1 LPALSVIVPVYNGE
15 EKLNPCVESILKQS
29 NPDLEL
35 LLINDGSEDHSLE
48 FCHQFER
55 QDSCV
60 TVYDKP
66 HGGKY
71 DCFNFGAVRAR
82 GDYLLFLPGES
93 CLMQEA
99 AKTLVSYAQREKADL
114 LLFGEVTASGE
125 KNSLP
130 ISKDTSDP
138 KICELVQ
145 NALVGPGTREQEWRK
160 VKGLDSPWR
169 RLYRREWFLENHLH
183 FFKAT
188 ELFPPALPAA
198 IIAHYTSH
206 KTVLLP
212 EPFVAFQKSQT
223 EILEQKKSLI
233 ERYQACFEMV
243 ADFLKQQHAYEHLE
257 KRHLAW
263 FLLEAGKSCLEEAVK
278 NSLENR
284 EKLYDRLK
292 KILRTP
298 LMIRAIQSDFQD
310 GFSRTEKR
318 MQRILRIDH
327 FHLIESYFRYH
338 IRQMT

>member
-1 LPALSVIVPVYNGE
+1 MPALSVIVPVYNGE
-15 EKLNPCVESILKQS
+15 EKLNSCVESILEQS

-35 LLINDGSEDHSLE
+35 LLINDDSKDRSLE

-55 QDSCV
+55 QDSRV

-66 HGGKY
+66 HGGQY

-93 CLMQEA
+93 CLMPEA
-99 AKTLVSYAQREKADL
+99 AKALVSCAQQEKADL
-114 LLFGEVTASGE
+114 LLFGEATAAGE
-125 KNSLP
+125 KFSLP
-130 ISKDTSDP
+130 IPKDTSDS

-169 RLYRREWFLENHLH
+169 RLYRREWFLENHLR
-183 FFKAT
+183 FFKGT

-198 IIAHYTSH
+198 VMAHYASH

-212 EPFVAFQKSQT
+212 EPFVVFQKAPI
-223 EILEQKKSLI
+223 EISDQKKSLI
-233 ERYQACFEMV
+233 ERYQVCFEMV
-243 ADFLKQQHAYEHLE
+243 ADFLKQQHIYEHLE

-278 NSLENR
+278 SSLENR

-292 KILRTP
+292 QILRTP

>member
-1 LPALSVIVPVYNGE
+1 MPALSVIVPVYNGE

-35 LLINDGSEDHSLE
+35 LLINDDSNDRSLE

-55 QDSCV
+55 QDSRV

-82 GDYLLFLPGES
+82 GNYLLFLPSGS
-93 CLMQEA
+93 LLMEGA
-99 AKTLVSYAQREKADL
+99 AKTLISCAQEEKADL
-114 LLFGEVTASGE
+114 LLFGEATAAGE
-125 KNSLP
+125 EFSLP
-130 ISKDTSDP
+130 IRKDTSDP

-183 FFKAT
+183 FFKET
-188 ELFPPALPAA
+188 ELFPPARPVAVM
-198 IIAHYTSH
+198 AHYTSH

-212 EPFVAFQKSQT
+212 EPFIVFQKAPI
-223 EILEQKKSLI
+223 EISEQKKSLI

-243 ADFLKQQHAYEHLE
+243 ADFLKQQHVYEHLE

-278 NSLENR
+278 SSLESR

-310 GFSRTEKR
+310 GFSRAEKR

-338 IRQMT
+338 IRPMI